1 MNKWILSIVAGVCMV
16 AVAQEQPDREAPKGR
31 PENGRP
37 ENGRPERAERGKPAN
52 IDQMIERLEREQKEV
67 FAKYDKDQ
75 DGKLS
80 EEERKQADEE
90 LNVSEL
96 QKKMRMARS
105 YNLFKR
111 LDTNGDGVISAEEK
125 EAASKAMKEGR
136 NGRGG
141 EGRGP
146 RPQKKDGK
154 NKKKPRNEDAE

>member
-1 MNKWILSIVAGVCMV
+1 MNKWILSIVACVCMV
-16 AVAQEQPDREAPKGR
+16 AVAQEQPDREAPRGR
-31 PENGRP
+31 PEKGV
-37 ENGRPERAERGKPAN
+37 RGKGPN
-52 IDQMIERLEREQKEV
+52 IDQMVERLEREQKEV

-75 DGKLS
+75 DGKLN

-90 LNVSEL
+90 LNVNEL
-96 QKKMRMARS
+96 QKKMRMARA

-125 EAASKAMKEGR
+125 EAASKTMMKEGR

-141 EGRGP
+141 EGKGQH
-146 RPQKKDGK
+146 PQKKDFK

>member
-1 MNKWILSIVAGVCMV
+1 MNKWILSIVAGVCLV

-31 PENGRP
+31 PEKGGR
-37 ENGRPERAERGKPAN
+37 RPN
-52 IDQMIERLEREQKEV
+52 IDQMVERLEREQKEV

-75 DGKLS
+75 DGKLN
-80 EEERKQADEE
+80 EAERKQADEE
-90 LNVSEL
+90 LNVNEL

-125 EAASKAMKEGR
+125 EAAAQVLMREGR

-141 EGRGP
+141 EGRGQH
-146 RPQKKDGK
+146 PQKKDVR